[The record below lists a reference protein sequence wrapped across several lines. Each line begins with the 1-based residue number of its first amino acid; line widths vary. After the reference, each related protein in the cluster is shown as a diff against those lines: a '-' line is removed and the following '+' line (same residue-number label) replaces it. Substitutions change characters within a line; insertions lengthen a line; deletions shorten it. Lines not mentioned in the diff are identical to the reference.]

1 MNTSK
6 ITVRAIGYLLLLVVA
21 YIKATID
28 LILGFGFFF
37 MIALGILV
45 LYCALIVLRKKK
57 FFSFCR
63 YDKQLVFFLSLIII
77 LSPAIGYYY
86 NNLQYDKV
94 VQYARSVP
102 ESLRHIRVVGGAYY
116 LGSERLENNNPVIQ
130 EYQDFKN
137 NTAANWIEA
146 LRNGKVLTEDS
157 EQGMI
162 ILYRKYS
169 LLEAKVLPY
178 YVGTQQL
185 GACCQAD
192 YFWDQINQ
200 KQ

>member
-77 LSPAIGYYY
+77 IIICNMIRLCNMPG
-86 NNLQYDKV
+86 Q
-94 VQYARSVP
+94 
-102 ESLRHIRVVGGAYY
+102 SLK
-116 LGSERLENNNPVIQ
+116 L
-130 EYQDFKN
+130 
-137 NTAANWIEA
+137 
-146 LRNGKVLTEDS
+146 
-157 EQGMI
+157 
-162 ILYRKYS
+162 
-169 LLEAKVLPY
+169 
-178 YVGTQQL
+178 
-185 GACCQAD
+185 
-192 YFWDQINQ
+192 
-200 KQ
+200 